1 MGSHTMT
8 LNLASTM
15 ILFLQLSLLVTFS
28 GCSDRRLASGQAR
41 QMKNISENGFGPAQM
56 KMMEGHMPMSP
67 IMFKEGT
74 DCSNCDNC
82 KHCPK
87 CWWCNFFGCGVNENC
102 KYCYHCQNCE
112 KGALCDQQC
121 GNTDFHDGSANGY
134 DCRKD

>member
-1 MGSHTMT
+1 MGSHTVT

-15 ILFLQLSLLVTFS
+15 IFFLQLSRLVTFS
-28 GCSDRRLASGQAR
+28 GCCLHL
-41 QMKNISENGFGPAQM
+41 ENGVGPAQM

-102 KYCYHCQNCE
+102 NSIVK
-112 KGALCDQQC
+112 C
-121 GNTDFHDGSANGY
+121 GNTDFHDGSTGGY
-134 DCRKD
+134 DC

>member
-1 MGSHTMT
+1 MGT
-8 LNLASTM
+8 LILNVASTM

-28 GCSDRRLASGQAR
+28 GCGQTR
-41 QMKNISENGFGPAQM
+41 QMKNISENGFGPALM
-56 KMMEGHMPMSP
+56 KMMEGHLPMSP

-102 KYCYHCQNCE
+102 NTRGHQQLLQVLPPLPELRKRTNCT
-112 KGALCDQQC
+112 Q
-121 GNTDFHDGSANGY
+121 TF
-134 DCRKD
+134 